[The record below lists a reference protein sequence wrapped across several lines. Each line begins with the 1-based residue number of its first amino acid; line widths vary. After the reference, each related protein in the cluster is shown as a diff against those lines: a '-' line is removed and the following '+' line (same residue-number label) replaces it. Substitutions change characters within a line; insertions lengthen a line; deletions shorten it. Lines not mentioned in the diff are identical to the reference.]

1 MKTKRFLLVL
11 LSVFSFWP
19 SASVKGQTT
28 TNNLVSNGGFETG
41 DFTSWTLSGATSIT
55 NRGYVNY
62 ATIVD
67 NGSAWG
73 ILPHAGSAAAYLA
86 TFGAPGYLSQTLS
99 TAPEMAYMLTIS
111 FWVNNSLG
119 DQNVFVASFNGT
131 NIFAQ
136 TNLVANGWVN
146 IQTNINIIGP
156 TNGNSVLQFMFEDDE
171 DALGLDD
178 VSVSFVVS
186 PPPAPTNLL
195 AVAGYEQV
203 ALSWAPSAGATL
215 YFVKRS
221 TTSGAET
228 NVAIL
233 YATNYTD
240 TGLADSTK
248 YYYVV
253 TAANLYVG
261 GTSSEVSATTLPPPP
276 PYTYTTN
283 NGAITITG
291 YTGSGGAV
299 TIPNTINGL
308 PVTAIGSG
316 AFQNCASLTSVT
328 IPASVTNIAD
338 TAFQNCDSLFG
349 VYFLGNAPS
358 LGGPNVF
365 SGDNNAIGYNA
376 AGTTGWGLTFGGLT
390 MVLANNT
397 SINGTNH
404 YAYGANL
411 GWLDWRSDT
420 IHGAVIGTNIC
431 SGYIYSANVGWI
443 NLGSGTPVNGLHYQN
458 NSASDFGVN
467 VDGSGNMS
475 GYAYGANIGW
485 ITFEQTYGQP
495 KVNLATGNLSGSVWS
510 ANCGWISL
518 SNAVAYVQTAALQQS
533 SPPGTPQ
540 LTSISV
546 NGTTLTIQAVNG
558 TASGQYVLLGT
569 TNVAL
574 PLSQWTPILTNNFSS
589 GGILNLSTNI
599 INPAVPQQ
607 FYMLEQ

>member
-1 MKTKRFLLVL
+1 
-11 LSVFSFWP
+11 
-19 SASVKGQTT
+19 
-28 TNNLVSNGGFETG
+28 
-41 DFTSWTLSGATSIT
+41 
-55 NRGYVNY
+55 
-62 ATIVD
+62 
-67 NGSAWG
+67 
-73 ILPHAGSAAAYLA
+73 
-86 TFGAPGYLSQTLS
+86 
-99 TAPEMAYMLTIS
+99 
-111 FWVNNSLG
+111 
-119 DQNVFVASFNGT
+119 VFVASFNGT

-136 TNLVANGWVN
+136 TNLVANGWIN
-146 IQTNINIIGP
+146 IQTNILVIGP
-156 TNGNSVLQFMFEDDE
+156 PNGSSVLQFMFEDDE

-178 VSVSFVVS
+178 VSASFVMS
-186 PPPAPTNLL
+186 PPLAPTNLV

-240 TGLADSTK
+240 TGLADGTK

-253 TAANLYVG
+253 TAANLFVG
-261 GTSSEVSATTLPPPP
+261 GTSAEVSATTLPPPP

-291 YTGSGGAV
+291 YTGSGGAI
-299 TIPNTINGL
+299 TIPGTINNL

-338 TAFQNCDSLFG
+338 TAFQNCGSLFG
-349 VYFLGNAPS
+349 VYFLGNPPS
-358 LGGPNVF
+358 LGGASVF
-365 SGDNNAIGYNA
+365 LNDNNAIGYNA

-390 MVLANNT
+390 MVLANYT
-397 SINGTNH
+397 TIATTNH

-411 GWLDWRSDT
+411 GWLDWRGDT
-420 IHGAVIGTNIC
+420 SHGAVIGTNVC
-431 SGYIYSANVGWI
+431 SGYIYSANFGWI
-443 NLGSGTPVNGLHYQN
+443 SLGNGSPTNGVHYQN
-458 NSASDFGVN
+458 LSANDFGVN
-467 VDGSGNMS
+467 VDGSGNLS

-485 ITFEQTYGQP
+485 INFTNFGAPPPQ
-495 KVNLATGNLSGSVWS
+495 VDLATGKLSGSVWS
-510 ANCGWISL
+510 ANWGWISL
-518 SNAVAYVQTAALQQS
+518 SNTVASVQTAALQQS
-533 SPPGTPQ
+533 SPTRPQ

-546 NGTTLTIQAVNG
+546 SGTTLTIQAVNG